1 MPDKSDTRPT
11 DAGPPDAGPTSAG
24 PIESGPA
31 DSGPADSGVI
41 DNSAAHRFELIED
54 GHLAVADY
62 RVDGDI
68 VTFTHTIVPPEIG
81 GRGVAG
87 RLIGA
92 ALASMRRQGKKIV
105 PQCSFV
111 AAYVQRHPDL
121 QDLLA

>member
-11 DAGPPDAGPTSAG
+11 DAGPTSAG
-24 PIESGPA
+24 PI
-31 DSGPADSGVI
+31 DSGVI
-41 DNSAAHRFELIED
+41 DNSAAQRFELIED
-54 GHLAVADY
+54 GHLAFADY